1 LSLRNLETNYN
12 INFDDI
18 DYELTIHHD
27 DPKKIIKK
35 IIFCTKEILNY
46 DSFFLYKNQKLENF
60 ITAGEVDSPKKFI
73 RAKKNES
80 NLVPVYFSDCRI
92 SDTLG
97 TFPVRQTFV
106 DCAEVNLESIKFE
119 EVSYTA
125 PQYSEP
131 ESTEIESTEI
141 VTTSENTSN
150 SNPSFSVKSGN
161 KRQNFE
167 YIVGCF
173 SSNSNAVNLVNT
185 LKNQGFDA
193 TIISGGNLTRV
204 SIGSASNLKA
214 LDSLIQLSNSK
225 GYQGW
230 ILK

>member
-1 LSLRNLETNYN
+1 LNSGVIS
-12 INFDDI
+12 INDFNPF
-18 DYELTIHHD
+18 YKTEKGLYS
-27 DPKKIIKK
+27 P
-35 IIFCTKEILNY
+35 TKL
-46 DSFFLYKNQKLENF
+46 D
-60 ITAGEVDSPKKFI
+60 
-73 RAKKNES
+73 
-80 NLVPVYFSDCRI
+80 
-92 SDTLG
+92 
-97 TFPVRQTFV
+97 
-106 DCAEVNLESIKFE
+106 LESIKFE

-141 VTTSENTSN
+141 VTTSEKTSN
-150 SNPSFSVKSGN
+150 SNPSFSVKSSN